1 MLQQRSLV
9 SCSEPFQNLLTQG
22 MVQGVT
28 YRNPKTRK
36 YIAPGAVSDAS
47 QPTDPD
53 DGEALE
59 MFFEKMSK
67 SKYNGVDPGAVV
79 DRYGADTA
87 RMFILFKAPPE
98 KDLEWDDADVEGQF
112 RFLQRIW
119 RLCDGAKASGLQLQ
133 SPLTL
138 R

>member
-1 MLQQRSLV
+1 
-9 SCSEPFQNLLTQG
+9 

-36 YIAPGAVSDAS
+36 YIAPSAVSDAS

-59 MFFEKMSK
+59 VFFEKMSK
-67 SKYNGVDPGAVV
+67 SKYNGVDPEPLW
-79 DRYGADTA
+79 TA
-87 RMFILFKAPPE
+87 TALTPRACSSFSRLHRK
-98 KDLEWDDADVEGQF
+98 
-112 RFLQRIW
+112 RIW
-119 RLCDGAKASGLQLQ
+119 NGMTPMWKGNSASCSASGGCVMALK
-133 SPLTL
+133 PLVCSCNH